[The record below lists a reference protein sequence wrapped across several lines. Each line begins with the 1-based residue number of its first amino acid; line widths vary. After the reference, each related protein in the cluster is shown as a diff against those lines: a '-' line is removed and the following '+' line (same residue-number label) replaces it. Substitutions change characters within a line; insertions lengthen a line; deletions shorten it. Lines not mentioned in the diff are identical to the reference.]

1 MKTLVTGAA
10 GFIGSWLVE
19 KLLAQGHR
27 VLALDSLTPQIHG
40 VIPAP
45 NLMWLSHPRVVFER
59 GDIRDLP
66 LMERLLAAV
75 DSVVH
80 LAAET
85 GTGQSMYQVARYYD
99 VNAQATAA
107 LLESIATRHKQIR
120 RTILASSRAVYGE
133 GAYLRNGEI
142 HVPAPRSLEQLRRH
156 QWEIVDVDGRKLE
169 RIATPESAP
178 AKPASVY
185 AATKL
190 ANEQLAAILS
200 DAYGCSITAL
210 RFQNVYGERQS
221 LRNPYTGL
229 LSILSNRMR
238 QNLAI
243 SVFEDGLESRDFVH
257 VSDVVGA
264 IELSLMRDLSGFE
277 IVNVGSGVA
286 TSVSAV
292 VEQLRSLLRSDSVV
306 SVTGEFR
313 AGDIRHCYADLR
325 KAEKLLGFVP
335 TVDLENGLRMF
346 ADWAQEQPLITDKSA
361 DAANELSVRGLS
373 AANPVADVH
382 VSPT

>member
-1 MKTLVTGAA
+1 
-10 GFIGSWLVE
+10 
-19 KLLAQGHR
+19 
-27 VLALDSLTPQIHG
+27 
-40 VIPAP
+40 
-45 NLMWLSHPRVVFER
+45 MWLSHPRVVFER